1 MSQNY
6 KTALLCILDGFGLN
20 PRSDSNAVAAAHK
33 PFFDSLWQNNP
44 HSTLI
49 TYGPRVG
56 LPPGQMGNS
65 EVGHLN
71 IGAGRMVEQMLVRI
85 SRELREQSFCRRQS
99 WQTFMQ
105 TNRAAPR
112 IHLFGLVSDGGVHS
126 HIEHLE
132 MLLSYLHA
140 NTKSELVV
148 HIISD
153 GRDTPPQS
161 GIEYAKR
168 LTAFNASLERVTL
181 STLVGRFFAMDR
193 DKRWERL
200 KLAYDLFVDAKGEI
214 VADGDCLTAFTHAY
228 SKNQTDEFIEPLV
241 LKARP
246 IKAGD
251 AALFWNF
258 REDRMRQLCAALCVN
273 EFDGFSRGGGC
284 VFAPERVLCFCEYD
298 AHFHLPFLFAPDEIK
313 NQLGEI
319 IATRN
324 ELQFRCAE
332 TEKYPHVTY
341 FLNGGREEPYVGE
354 ERCLIPSPR
363 DVRTY
368 DQKPQM
374 SAAGV
379 SAAVKSAIES
389 GKYSLVVV
397 NFANCD
403 MVGHTG
409 DLGAATKAVEAVDQ
423 ALAEIVA
430 PLLARAGR
438 GVIIADHGNAEQMI
452 DYESGEPY
460 TAHTL
465 YPVPIIVLGAPAGAK
480 LRDDGALCDV
490 APTLL
495 ELMQIPQPA
504 EMTGKSL
511 LLPAP
516 Q

>member
-1 MSQNY
+1 MAKDI
-6 KTALLCILDGFGLN
+6 KTSLLCILDGFGLN
-20 PRSDSNAVAAAHK
+20 PRSDSNAVAAASK

-49 TYGPRVG
+49 TFGPRVG
-56 LPPGQMGNS
+56 LPEGQMGNS

-85 SRELREQSFCRRQS
+85 SRELHQQSFNRTAS
-99 WQTFMQ
+99 W
-105 TNRAAPR
+105 RAFIQASSDAPR

-132 MLLSYLHA
+132 MLLNYLHA
-140 NTKSELVV
+140 NTKCELVV
-148 HIISD
+148 HFISD

-161 GIEYAKR
+161 GIEYARR
-168 LTAFNASLERVTL
+168 LEKLAAKLDRVTL
-181 STLVGRFFAMDR
+181 SSLIGRFFAMDR

-200 KLAYDLFVDAKGEI
+200 QKAYDLFVDAKGQNIPSALCSE
-214 VADGDCLTAFTHAY
+214 GFTQAY
-228 SKNQTDEFIEPLV
+228 AKSQTDEFIEPTV

-246 IKAGD
+246 IGPND
-251 AALFWNF
+251 AAIFWNF
-258 REDRMRQLCAALCVN
+258 REDRMRQLCAALCIP
-273 EFDGFSRGGGC
+273 EFDGFVRQKSV
-284 VFAPERVLCFCEYD
+284 VFKSERVICFCEYD
-298 AHFHLPFLFAPDEIK
+298 AHFHLPYLFAPDEIR

-319 IATRN
+319 IALRN
-324 ELQFRCAE
+324 ESQFRCAE

-341 FLNGGREEPYVGE
+341 FLNGGREDPYPGE

-368 DQKPQM
+368 DLKPQM

-379 SAAVKSAIES
+379 SEAVKGAIES
-389 GKYSLVVV
+389 GKYTLIVV

-409 DLGAATKAVEAVDQ
+409 NLVAATKAVEAVDQ
-423 ALAEIVA
+423 ALRKIIE
-430 PLLARAGR
+430 PLLAHG
-438 GVIIADHGNAEQMI
+438 GNGLIIADHGNAEQMI
-452 DYESGEPY
+452 DYETGEPY

-465 YPVPIIVLGAPAGAK
+465 FPVPIVALGAAAGVK
-480 LRDDGALCDV
+480 IRDGGALCDV

-495 ELMQIPQPA
+495 ALMGIPQPV

-511 LLPAP
+511 LA
-516 Q
+516 